1 MSLRPQQAQLEFDL
15 EPAEEESIS
24 TPVAAAAQPPK
35 GLGVPRVEA
44 APVDRRPSLEA
55 AGQPTRSASEPA
67 SASGGAT
74 GNGSART
81 RQRKV
86 EEGATGSYR
95 ARDIQVLTGLE
106 PVRKRPALYIGGV
119 DEAGLHHLVWEILDN
134 SIDEVMNGFATFVE
148 VELDADGQG
157 VRVTD
162 NGRGIPV
169 DMHEKYHKPALELIL
184 TTLHAGGKFASSNYQ
199 YSGGLHGVGASVV
212 NALSHTLEATVRRD
226 GREFFQG
233 FRRGKPAGP
242 MQDVGTARGTGTSI
256 WFRPDP
262 EIFEQTVFDG
272 AIILETLEARAWLH
286 RVKVVFKD
294 KVSGQ
299 THRLDHT
306 QDNLDGFLLQLMGEE
321 PRAEGWETVFTY
333 RRDDDPK
340 LEVAL
345 MWSAGGGEHVRS
357 FVNGVRTP
365 QGGTH
370 DLGLKAGVVRA
381 VRNYMDTHGL
391 VPRGLKLSAE
401 DIRDGLRGV
410 LSVYVREP
418 QFKGQTKERLNN
430 PEVNAQVANAV
441 APALESFL
449 NENRSISQ
457 VLVDRIISGARSR
470 AEIQAATEMVVRK
483 SVSHRLNLPGKLAD
497 CSSTRPGDSEL
508 FIVEGDSAGGSAKQ
522 ARDRRH
528 QAILPLRGKILNTEQ
543 AGIGKMGQN
552 KEIADLVS
560 ALGCGIGPKFDRDR
574 LRYGRVVVLTDADS
588 DGHHIAGLL
597 ITFFYRY
604 LPELIRHGHIYL
616 GRPPLYRVQIGKETH
631 WAWDEEQRDRIVRRS
646 RSKAHPVI
654 TRFKGLGEMSPAQL
668 KETTLDPAS
677 RTLFQVC
684 ITDEEEADKA
694 ISDCFGRDAAP
705 RYRFVMECATQ
716 AEELDV

>member
-1 MSLRPQQAQLEFDL
+1 MSQRIEQFQLEFDL
-15 EPAEEESIS
+15 ESAVETVP
-24 TPVAAAAQPPK
+24 PVPQP
-35 GLGVPRVEA
+35 L
-44 APVDRRPSLEA
+44 
-55 AGQPTRSASEPA
+55 PA
-67 SASGGAT
+67 SPAAREEPETEKAPPRSRRKKSEETPTGG
-74 GNGSART
+74 
-81 RQRKV
+81 
-86 EEGATGSYR
+86 YR

-106 PVRKRPALYIGGV
+106 PVRKRPGLYVGSV
-119 DEAGLHHLVWEILDN
+119 DEAGLHHLVWEIVDN
-134 SIDEVMNGFATFVE
+134 SIDEVMNGYATFVE
-148 VELDADGQG
+148 LELDADGQG
-157 VRVTD
+157 IRVTD

-169 DMHEKYHKPALELIL
+169 DLHEKYKKPALELIL

-212 NALSHTLEATVRRD
+212 NALSHTLEATIRRD
-226 GREFFQG
+226 GREWFQA
-233 FRRGKPAGP
+233 FRRGKPVGP
-242 MQDVGTARGTGTSI
+242 LQDMGTARGTGTSI

-262 EIFEQTVFDG
+262 EIFQTTVFDG
-272 AIILETLEARAWLH
+272 KVILETMEARAWLH
-286 RVKVVFKD
+286 RMKVVFKD
-294 KVSGQ
+294 RTSGE

-306 QDNLDGFLLQLMGEE
+306 SEGLDGYLVQLVGKE

-333 RRDDDPK
+333 GRDDDPK
-340 LEVAL
+340 LELAL
-345 MWSAGGGEHVRS
+345 LWSASGGEQVRS

-391 VPRGLKLSAE
+391 QPRGLKLSAE

-410 LSVYVREP
+410 LSIYVREP

-430 PEVNAQVANAV
+430 PEVNAQVANAL

-449 NENRSISQ
+449 NENRSVAQ
-457 VLVDRIISGARSR
+457 ALVDRVVSGARSR
-470 AEIQAATEMVVRK
+470 AEIQAATEMVARK

-543 AGIGKMGQN
+543 AGMGKMGQN
-552 KEIADLVS
+552 KEIADLLS

-574 LRYGRVVVLTDADS
+574 LRYGRVVILTDADS

-597 ITFFYRY
+597 ITFFYRF
-604 LPELIRHGHIYL
+604 LPELVRKGHIYL

-631 WAWDEEQRDRIVRRS
+631 WAWDDEQRDRIMKRTRS
-646 RSKAHPVI
+646 RANPVI

-668 KETTLDPAS
+668 KETTLDPRS
-677 RTLFQVC
+677 RTLFRVC
-684 ITDEEEADKA
+684 VTDEEEADKA
-694 ISDCFGRDAAP
+694 ISECFGRDPAP

-716 AEELDV
+716 ADELDV

>member
-1 MSLRPQQAQLEFDL
+1 MNQRIEQFQLEFDL
-15 EPAEEESIS
+15 ESAVEIVP
-24 TPVAAAAQPPK
+24 PVPQP
-35 GLGVPRVEA
+35 L
-44 APVDRRPSLEA
+44 
-55 AGQPTRSASEPA
+55 PA
-67 SASGGAT
+67 SPTAREEPETEKAPPRSRRKKSEETPTGG
-74 GNGSART
+74 
-81 RQRKV
+81 
-86 EEGATGSYR
+86 YR

-106 PVRKRPALYIGGV
+106 PVRKRPGLYVGSV
-119 DEAGLHHLVWEILDN
+119 DETGLHHLVWEIVDN
-134 SIDEVMNGFATFVE
+134 SIDEVMNGYATFVE
-148 VELDADGQG
+148 LELDADGQG
-157 VRVTD
+157 IRVTD

-169 DMHEKYHKPALELIL
+169 DLHEKYKKPALELIL

-212 NALSHTLEATVRRD
+212 NALSHTLEATIRRD
-226 GREFFQG
+226 GREWFQA
-233 FRRGKPAGP
+233 FRRGKPVGP
-242 MQDVGTARGTGTSI
+242 MQDMGTARGTGTSI

-262 EIFEQTVFDG
+262 EIFQTTVFDG
-272 AIILETLEARAWLH
+272 KVILETMEARAWLH
-286 RVKVVFKD
+286 RMKVVFKD
-294 KVSGQ
+294 RTSGE

-306 QDNLDGFLLQLMGEE
+306 SDGLDGYLMQLVGEE

-333 RRDDDPK
+333 GRDDDPK
-340 LEVAL
+340 LELAL
-345 MWSAGGGEHVRS
+345 LWSASGGEHIRS

-391 VPRGLKLSAE
+391 QPRGLKLSAE

-410 LSVYVREP
+410 LSIYVREP

-430 PEVNAQVANAV
+430 PEVNAQVANAL

-449 NENRSISQ
+449 NENGSVAQ
-457 VLVDRIISGARSR
+457 ALVDRIVSGARSR
-470 AEIQAATEMVVRK
+470 AEIQAATEMVARK

-543 AGIGKMGQN
+543 AGMGKMGQN
-552 KEIADLVS
+552 KEIADLLS

-574 LRYGRVVVLTDADS
+574 LRYGRVVILTDADS

-597 ITFFYRY
+597 ITFFYRF
-604 LPELIRHGHIYL
+604 LPELVRNGHIYL

-631 WAWDEEQRDRIVRRS
+631 WAWDDEQRDRIMKRTRS
-646 RSKAHPVI
+646 RANPVI

-668 KETTLDPAS
+668 KETTLDPRS
-677 RTLFQVC
+677 RTLFRVC
-684 ITDEEEADKA
+684 VTDEEEADKA
-694 ISDCFGRDAAP
+694 ISECFGRDPAP

-716 AEELDV
+716 ADELDV

>member
-1 MSLRPQQAQLEFDL
+1 MSQRIEQYQLEFDL
-15 EPAEEESIS
+15 ES
-24 TPVAAAAQPPK
+24 VAADPAP
-35 GLGVPRVEA
+35 
-44 APVDRRPSLEA
+44 APVPL
-55 AGQPTRSASEPA
+55 PVPA
-67 SASGGAT
+67 SPATSESSENGRFRPRRKKSDDAAT
-74 GNGSART
+74 G
-81 RQRKV
+81 
-86 EEGATGSYR
+86 EYR

-106 PVRKRPALYIGGV
+106 PVRKRPGLYIGSV
-119 DEAGLHHLVWEILDN
+119 DEAGLHHLVWEIVDN
-134 SIDEVMNGFATFVE
+134 SIDEVMNGYATFVE
-148 VELDADGQG
+148 LELDADGQG
-157 VRVTD
+157 IRVTD

-169 DMHEKYHKPALELIL
+169 DLHEKYNKPALELIL

-212 NALSHTLEATVRRD
+212 NALSQTLEATVRRD
-226 GREFFQG
+226 GREWFQAFQLG
-233 FRRGKPAGP
+233 RPAGP
-242 MQDVGTARGTGTSI
+242 MQDMGTARGTGTSI

-262 EIFEQTVFDG
+262 EIFQTTIFDG
-272 AIILETLEARAWLH
+272 RVILETLEARAWLH
-286 RVKVVFKD
+286 RMKVVFKD
-294 KVSGQ
+294 RTTGE

-306 QDNLDGFLLQLMGEE
+306 CEGLDGYLVQLTEGE
-321 PRAEGWETVFTY
+321 PRAEGWETIFTY
-333 RRDDDPK
+333 GRDDEPK
-340 LEVAL
+340 MELAL
-345 MWSAGGGEHVRS
+345 LWSGSGGEQVRS

-391 VPRGLKLSAE
+391 QPRGLKLSAE

-430 PEVNAQVANAV
+430 PEVNAQVANAL

-449 NENRSISQ
+449 NENRSVAQS
-457 VLVDRIISGARSR
+457 LLDRIVSGARSR

-497 CSSTRPGDSEL
+497 CSSTRPSDSEL

-543 AGIGKMGQN
+543 AGMGKMGQN
-552 KEIADLVS
+552 KEIADLLS
-560 ALGCGIGPKFDRDR
+560 ALGCGIGPKFDADR
-574 LRYGRVVVLTDADS
+574 LRYGRVVILTDADS

-597 ITFFYRY
+597 ITFFYRF
-604 LPELIRHGHIYL
+604 LPELVRQGHIYL

-631 WAWDEEQRDRIVRRS
+631 WAWDDEQRDRITKRT
-646 RSKAHPVI
+646 RSKATPVI

-668 KETTLDPAS
+668 KETTLDPRS
-677 RTLFQVC
+677 RTLFRVC
-684 ITDEEEADKA
+684 VPDEEEADKA
-694 ISDCFGRDAAP
+694 ISECFGRDPAP

-716 AEELDV
+716 ADELDV

>member
-1 MSLRPQQAQLEFDL
+1 M
-15 EPAEEESIS
+15 
-24 TPVAAAAQPPK
+24 
-35 GLGVPRVEA
+35 
-44 APVDRRPSLEA
+44 
-55 AGQPTRSASEPA
+55 
-67 SASGGAT
+67 
-74 GNGSART
+74 
-81 RQRKV
+81 
-86 EEGATGSYR
+86 
-95 ARDIQVLTGLE
+95 
-106 PVRKRPALYIGGV
+106 

-157 VRVTD
+157 IRVTD

-226 GREFFQG
+226 GREWFQG

-262 EIFEQTVFDG
+262 EIFENTVFDG
-272 AIILETLEARAWLH
+272 SVVLETLEARAWLH
-286 RVKVVFKD
+286 RMKVVFKN
-294 KVSGQ
+294 KVSGE

-306 QDNLDGFLLQLMGEE
+306 EDNLDGFLLQLMGEE

-333 RRDDDPK
+333 RRDEDPK

-345 MWSAGGGEHVRS
+345 LWSSSGGEQVRS

-391 VPRGLKLSAE
+391 QPRGLKLSAE

-457 VLVDRIISGARSR
+457 VLVDRIVSGARSR

-560 ALGCGIGPKFDRDR
+560 ALGCGIGPKFDLDR

-597 ITFFYRY
+597 ITFFYRF

-616 GRPPLYRVQIGKETH
+616 GRPPLYRVLIGKETH
-631 WAWDEEQRDRIVRRS
+631 WAWDDEQRDRIIKRS
-646 RSKAHPVI
+646 RSKANPVI
-654 TRFKGLGEMSPAQL
+654 TRFKGLGEMSPTQL
-668 KETTLDPAS
+668 KETTLDPGS
-677 RTLFQVC
+677 RTLFRVC

-705 RYRFVMECATQ
+705 RYRFVMECATL
-716 AEELDV
+716 ADEVDV